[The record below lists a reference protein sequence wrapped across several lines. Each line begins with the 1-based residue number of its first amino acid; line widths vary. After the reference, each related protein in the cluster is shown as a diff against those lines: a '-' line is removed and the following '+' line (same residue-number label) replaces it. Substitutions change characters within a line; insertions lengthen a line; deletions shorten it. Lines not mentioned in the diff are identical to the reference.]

1 VLAVSIQKGHAVGIS
16 RAFCGISMHDG
27 WMSYRAFACGHA
39 LCKAHHLRELIFI
52 EETFKHPW
60 AQRMIDLLLDL
71 KEQVHAAKARGQPAL
86 DPLTLARFSG
96 EYDLIIAAGW
106 QANPDLAQPEG
117 KRSRKQHPARDRL
130 ASVAGGQVASAC
142 PPATNFAVPFDTNQ
156 AERDLCMLQVQQKV
170 SGGWRT
176 ELGFQILCRLRSDL
190 STLHKQGMDL
200 LHALQQTFLGHPVF
214 PTLETPC

>member
-1 VLAVSIQKGHAVGIS
+1 LHQDETGLRVSGKTRVMCLWPRRASSPTLVPIVIVVAVQWRRSASAGPSVA
-16 RAFCGISMHDG
+16 
-27 WMSYRAFACGHA
+27 
-39 LCKAHHLRELIFI
+39 
-52 EETFKHPW
+52 
-60 AQRMIDLLLDL
+60 
-71 KEQVHAAKARGQPAL
+71 
-86 DPLTLARFSG
+86 FSG

-170 SGGWRT
+170 AGGWRT